1 MPNELTRELTQIDA
15 ASDRPRRGASIRISP
30 LKGDIRNELTQPLPA
45 SSLAGLAPRIDARID
60 AELTR

>member
-15 ASDRPRRGASIRISP
+15 ASDRPRRLASIQGKSFQDLP
-30 LKGDIRNELTQPLPA
+30 WNELTQPLAA